1 VLQAGKFDDAIV
13 IERDV
18 RVTAYEVSPKPIL
31 AGDISGATQRY
42 SRTEHCTSD
51 LDVSQL

>member
-31 AGDISGATQRY
+31 AGDISGATQR